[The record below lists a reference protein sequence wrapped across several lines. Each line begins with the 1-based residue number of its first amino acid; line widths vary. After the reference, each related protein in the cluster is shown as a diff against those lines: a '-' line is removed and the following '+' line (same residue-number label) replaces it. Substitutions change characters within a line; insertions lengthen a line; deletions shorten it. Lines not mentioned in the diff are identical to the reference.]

1 MDGLDHEQIKAMLVD
16 DKLRPQIPDGSNP
29 FLKMLITHCWRD
41 NGNLRPTFE
50 EIVNQI
56 GQAKFTEKS

>member
-1 MDGLDHEQIKAMLVD
+1 MLVE
-16 DKLRPQIPDGSNP
+16 DKLRPEIPDGSGP

-50 EIVNQI
+50 DIVNQI
-56 GQAKFTEKS
+56 GQAKFTEKR